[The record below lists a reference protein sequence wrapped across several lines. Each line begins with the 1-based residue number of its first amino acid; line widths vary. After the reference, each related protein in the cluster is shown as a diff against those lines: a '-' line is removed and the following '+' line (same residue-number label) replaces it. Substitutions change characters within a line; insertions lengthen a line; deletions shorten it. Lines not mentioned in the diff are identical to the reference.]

1 MPTILVADDDRHGR
15 EIYAMI
21 LRLSGYEVLTAPDGE
36 EALRVLRSRPVDLVL
51 LDLAMPEASGPTVLN
66 AMGHDPALSGVPV
79 VVMTALP
86 EQTARDRVRGM
97 NVSALLIK
105 SRFSKRDLVG
115 RIDHLLGRPAAVA

>member
-1 MPTILVADDDRHGR
+1 MPLILVADDDTRGR
-15 EIYAMI
+15 EAYTMI
-21 LRLSGYEVLTAPDGE
+21 LRLAGYEVVAVPDGE
-36 EALRVLRSRPVDLVL
+36 AALRVLREQRVDLVL
-51 LDLAMPEASGPTVLN
+51 LDLAMPEASGPTVLLGMRN
-66 AMGHDPALSGVPV
+66 DPSLSGIPV

-115 RIDHLLGRPAAVA
+115 RIDHLLGRPAQVA